1 MDRQMAIEEIL
12 VNMEEVLENAKSMPF
27 SDKVV
32 VDREELFDL
41 ITDIRL
47 KMPNE
52 IEQSK
57 WVLDEKSRI
66 LEDAKRDAELK
77 IKEAEEER
85 DKLINESEITRR
97 ACTQAEEI
105 VSEAKKVARDMR
117 MGAKEYADDLL
128 MQLEEQMKQL
138 DGFVQSALRGQSDNR
153 KAGQGLFGYAAP
165 EERGGSAEPQGAERQ
180 PRLRNGSSR
189 LPGLGGRLFFHFL
202 SGKGIE

>member
-12 VNMEEVLENAKSMPF
+12 VNMEEILEKAKSMPF
-27 SDKVV
+27 SDKVM

-57 WVLDEKSRI
+57 WVLDEKNRI
-66 LEDAKRDAELK
+66 IQDAKKEAEQC

-85 DKLINESEITRR
+85 DKLVNESEITRR

-105 VSEAKKVARDMR
+105 VAEAKKVAKDMR

-128 MQLEEQMKQL
+128 MQMEEQMKQL
-138 DGFVQSALRGQSDNR
+138 DNFAQNTLREVGVSLENQAKNFSDILQQKEEVVRQNR
-153 KAGQGLFGYAAP
+153 KELNV
-165 EERGGSAEPQGAERQ
+165 SH
-180 PRLRNGSSR
+180 N
-189 LPGLGGRLFFHFL
+189 
-202 SGKGIE
+202 

>member
-1 MDRQMAIEEIL
+1 MEEIL
-12 VNMEEVLENAKSMPF
+12 EKAKSMPF
-27 SDKVV
+27 SDKVM

-57 WVLDEKSRI
+57 WVLDEKNRI
-66 LEDAKRDAELK
+66 IQDAKKEAEQC

-85 DKLINESEITRR
+85 DKLVNESEITRR

-105 VSEAKKVARDMR
+105 VAEAKKVAKDMR

-128 MQLEEQMKQL
+128 MQMEEQMKQL
-138 DGFVQSALRGQSDNR
+138 DNFAQNTLREVGVSLENQAKNFSDILQQKEEVVRQNR
-153 KAGQGLFGYAAP
+153 KELNV
-165 EERGGSAEPQGAERQ
+165 SH
-180 PRLRNGSSR
+180 N
-189 LPGLGGRLFFHFL
+189 
-202 SGKGIE
+202 

>member
-27 SDKVV
+27 SDKVL

-66 LEDAKRDAELK
+66 LEDAKWDAELK

-128 MQLEEQMKQL
+128 MQMEEQMKQL
-138 DGFVQSALRGQSDNR
+138 DGFVQSALREVSLTTEKQAKGFSDMLRQKSEVVQQNR
-153 KAGQGLFGYAAP
+153 KELNV
-165 EERGGSAEPQGAERQ
+165 S
-180 PRLRNGSSR
+180 
-189 LPGLGGRLFFHFL
+189 HD
-202 SGKGIE
+202 